1 MKDTAMRTT
10 AIDAMLTNIFNAIP
24 VPILEMAYQS
34 TDNDT
39 TLDQQIVNGLFR
51 SVHKDVSILCGKLK
65 TITLTHQMLR
75 RTADPVYGNI
85 GGSGIASEFYVIPP
99 WMRENRDLVFIIG
112 PCSKLSQPAVGEGQS
127 ADQGGL
133 YTGNTMLTN
142 MQFMLNSRTLGRSS
156 VSPAFEI
163 AGSNTIC
170 VTPRLMSYPFM
181 LDTLL
186 GYDQE
191 YSNAEPSVIMALRDL
206 AVIAAKRNIY
216 TKLVVQLDQG
226 AVIAGY
232 EIGAFRDVISTYG
245 SIEQSDYD
253 NALIK
258 VQRAGMFDVQRA
270 INSIVRRL

>member
-1 MKDTAMRTT
+1 MRTT
-10 AIDAMLTNIFNAIP
+10 AIDAMLTNIFNCIP
-24 VPILEMAYQS
+24 QPILEMAYHS

-39 TLDQQIVNGLFR
+39 TLDQQIVDVLFR
-51 SVHKDVSILCGKLK
+51 SIHKEVSILCGKLK
-65 TITLTHQMLR
+65 TISLTNQMIR

-99 WMRENRDLVFIIG
+99 WMRENRDIVFIIG
-112 PCSKLSQPAVGEGQS
+112 PCGRLSQPAVGEGQS

-133 YTGNTMLTN
+133 YTGNTMMTN
-142 MQFMLNSRTLGRSS
+142 LQYMLNSRTLGRSS
-156 VSPAFEI
+156 VAPSFEI
-163 AGSNTIC
+163 AGSNTVC

-181 LDTLL
+181 LDVLL

-232 EIGAFRDVISTYG
+232 EIGAFRDVIATYG
-245 SIEQSDYD
+245 SIETADYD
-253 NALIK
+253 AALIK
-258 VQRAGMFDVQRA
+258 VQRAGTFDVQRA
-270 INSIVRRL
+270 LRNLVARL